1 MEDLGYG
8 QYICLDSEISIGNI
22 GNTIKG
28 NTIKENTIKGNTI
41 NRKKNESMYNGANIS
56 GIHKDY
62 YSSELLNNDMEE
74 ESSITMLGIILAS
87 CRMYVSFKMWF
98 TWKK

>member
-1 MEDLGYG
+1 MDDPGYG
-8 QYICLDSEISIGNI
+8 QYICLDSEISIGNTI
-22 GNTIKG
+22 NGNTI
-28 NTIKENTIKGNTI
+28 NRNPINGNTI
-41 NRKKNESMYNGANIS
+41 NRKKNEPMFIGGTSV
-56 GIHKDY
+56 IHNNY
-62 YSSELLNNDMEE
+62 YSSEILNHHMEE

>member
-1 MEDLGYG
+1 MDDPGYG

-22 GNTIKG
+22 GNTI
-28 NTIKENTIKGNTI
+28 
-41 NRKKNESMYNGANIS
+41 NRKKNEPMFIGGTSV
-56 GIHKDY
+56 IHNNY
-62 YSSELLNNDMEE
+62 YSSELFHNDMEE